1 MDINTYFESIGVL
14 GIISLIVQIYAA
26 IHAFKR
32 RNIFWGILSLIF
44 IFSAVFYLILYII
57 PEWRG
62 KKPMGM
68 MGMGAGNDFDIKKH
82 EVKLQNKYNPKEEV
96 ERLEELVKE
105 SDTVANIRK
114 LGDVYM
120 ELQEYE
126 KAYANYTKCLKGVF
140 KDDAYILLDAAKAAY
155 KAKKYNESIEHI
167 QLILDN
173 TPKFPDQTYW
183 FVLAKNY
190 EAINLPEKALEIYQK
205 HICDIRGEEAKFNYA
220 TLLFQLG
227 KNDEGAEVANTIV
240 KDVSKG
246 TPMYKAE
253 QALWMEEAKKLLD
266 KMGKSHT
273 LKLNDD
279 RS

>member
-1 MDINTYFESIGVL
+1 MPRLQLDNRTSTPVSSHFPND
-14 GIISLIVQIYAA
+14 
-26 IHAFKR
+26 AF
-32 RNIFWGILSLIF
+32 RN
-44 IFSAVFYLILYII
+44 
-57 PEWRG
+57 
-62 KKPMGM
+62 
-68 MGMGAGNDFDIKKH
+68 
-82 EVKLQNKYNPKEEV
+82 
-96 ERLEELVKE
+96 
-105 SDTVANIRK
+105 
-114 LGDVYM
+114 
-120 ELQEYE
+120 
-126 KAYANYTKCLKGVF
+126 
-140 KDDAYILLDAAKAAY
+140 DAALLVFCLLLQLTHSSNLVIKTIQME
-155 KAKKYNESIEHI
+155 KAKKYNESIAHI

-205 HICDIRGEEAKFNYA
+205 HIWDIRGEEAKFNYA

>member
-1 MDINTYFESIGVL
+1 MDINTYFETIGIW

-44 IFSAVFYLILYII
+44 IFSAVFYVILYII

-68 MGMGAGNDFDIKKH
+68 MGMGTANDFDIKKH
-82 EVKLQNKYNPKEEV
+82 EVKLQNQYNPKQEI

-114 LGDVYM
+114 LGDMYM
-120 ELQEYE
+120 ELQEYD
-126 KAYANYTKCLKGVF
+126 KAYANYLKCLKGVF
-140 KDDAYILLDAAKAAY
+140 KDDAYLLLDAAKAAY
-155 KAKKYNESIEHI
+155 KAKNYQTSIQHI
-167 QLILDN
+167 ELIMSN
-173 TPKFPDQTYW
+173 TPKFPDQSYW

-190 EAINLPEKALEIYQK
+190 EALNEPQKALDIYEK
-205 HICDIRGEEAKFNYA
+205 HILDIRGEEAKFNYA
-220 TLLFQLG
+220 TLLFQMG
-227 KNDEGAEVANTIV
+227 RNDEGAEIANTIV

-266 KMGKSHT
+266 KMGKSQT